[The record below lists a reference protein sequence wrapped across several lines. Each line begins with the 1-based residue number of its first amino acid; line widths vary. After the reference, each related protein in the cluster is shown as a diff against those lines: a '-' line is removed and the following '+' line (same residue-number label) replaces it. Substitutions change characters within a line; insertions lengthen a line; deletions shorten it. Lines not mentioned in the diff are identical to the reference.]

1 MTGNLLPHIAK
12 ETIMNRI
19 SFAIAAVALA
29 AASTASF
36 AQSAEEAIPAWVNG
50 EVVQPAHNTSTLSRA
65 EVTAQYLA
73 ARDAGTVNS
82 FDNESQAVYAQAK
95 TPANTVLAQVQQGAE
110 RAQAVI
116 VTGKADG
123 LSRADVQ
130 AQFFAARAS
139 GQINSFDNEPYFH
152 NVGATQADMSV
163 ASAR

>member
-1 MTGNLLPHIAK
+1 
-12 ETIMNRI
+12 MNRI

-50 EVVQPAHNTSTLSRA
+50 QVVQPVHSTNTSTSSLSRA
-65 EVTAQYLA
+65 DVTAQYLA
-73 ARDAGTVNS
+73 ARDAGQVNS
-82 FDNESQAVYAQAK
+82 FDNETQAVYAQVK
-95 TPANTVLAQVQQGAE
+95 TTSNPVLAQVQQGAE
-110 RAQAVI
+110 RAQSVI

-139 GQINSFDNEPYFH
+139 GEISSFDNEPYFH
-152 NVGATQADMSV
+152 QVSNSRTATGV

>member
-1 MTGNLLPHIAK
+1 
-12 ETIMNRI
+12 MNRI
-19 SFAIAAVALA
+19 AFALAAVALA

-36 AQSAEEAIPAWVNG
+36 AQSAEEAIPAWING
-50 EVVQPAHNTSTLSRA
+50 EVVQPAHSTSSLTRA

-73 ARDAGTVNS
+73 ARDAGEVNR
-82 FDNESQAVYAQAK
+82 FDNETQAVYAQAK
-95 TPANTVLAQVQQGAE
+95 AVSNPVLAQVQQGAE
-110 RAQAVI
+110 RAQSVV

-123 LSRADVQ
+123 LSRTDVQ

-152 NVGATQADMSV
+152 QVATTAPAMGV

>member
-1 MTGNLLPHIAK
+1 
-12 ETIMNRI
+12 MNRI
-19 SFAIAAVALA
+19 TFALAAVALA

-50 EVVQPAHNTSTLSRA
+50 AVVQPAHTTSTLSRA

-73 ARDAGTVNS
+73 ARDAGVVNS
-82 FDNESQAVYAQAK
+82 FDNETQAVYAQAK
-95 TPANTVLAQVQQGAE
+95 TTTSPVLAQVQQGAE
-110 RAQAVI
+110 RAQAVV

-130 AQFFAARAS
+130 AQFFAARDA

-152 NVGATQADMSV
+152 AVGTPRTATGV

>member
-1 MTGNLLPHIAK
+1 
-12 ETIMNRI
+12 MNRI

-50 EVVQPAHNTSTLSRA
+50 HVVQPAHNTSSLTRA
-65 EVTAQYLA
+65 EVTAQYLV
-73 ARDAGTVNS
+73 ARDAGQVNS
-82 FDNESQAVYAQAK
+82 FDNETQAVYAQAK
-95 TPANTVLAQVQQGAE
+95 MAGNPVLAQVQRAE
-110 RAQAVI
+110 RAQSVVI
-116 VTGKADG
+116 TGKADG

-139 GQINSFDNEPYFH
+139 GEVNSFDNEPYFH
-152 NVGATQADMSV
+152 QVSNTRTATGV

>member
-1 MTGNLLPHIAK
+1 
-12 ETIMNRI
+12 MNRI

-50 EVVQPAHNTSTLSRA
+50 QVVQPVNSTSSLSRA
-65 EVTAQYLA
+65 DVTAQYLA
-73 ARDAGTVNS
+73 ARDAGQVNS
-82 FDNESQAVYAQAK
+82 FDNETQAVYAQAK
-95 TPANTVLAQVQQGAE
+95 TTTNPVLAQVQQGAE
-110 RAQAVI
+110 RAQSVI

-152 NVGATQADMSV
+152 QVSSSHIATGV
-163 ASAR
+163 ASAL